1 MPVKI
6 NWKSKEAR
14 IAITVFITVA
24 AIIIFSRVIDDIDDL
39 LGVLS
44 AAFSKA
50 ATVLAPFVMGAI
62 ICYILLPIVRFLDRK
77 ALKFIRFKNL
87 RRGIAV
93 LITYVL
99 LLAGVAWLISYLIPI
114 LVSNVTDFASHLPG
128 YLEKGEAFVVHL
140 MEELPMVGIPAV
152 EKAAEASIAR
162 VSELI
167 EGGVAKLG
175 EAVPNMVLALPG
187 YVKKLTGLVT
197 DSFVA
202 IITSIYLLMDVER
215 LKVSAKRLVVSAM
228 GEKRSKVALMFVHDA
243 DRIFGQYIRARI
255 LTSTLVFILS
265 FIGFTA
271 YGVPYATL
279 FSLVGG
285 ITNIIPFYGPIIGFL
300 IIVPLVLLISPE
312 MALFAGIFVTVMQ
325 QLEGYLIDPMIMGD
339 SVDMRPIWVLLA
351 VTVGGT
357 FGLGGMVLAVPVAAF
372 IGTQLSRFTA
382 SRVGPKPEEVK
393 TPLFKKKAKKS

>member
-1 MPVKI
+1 
-6 NWKSKEAR
+6 
-14 IAITVFITVA
+14 
-24 AIIIFSRVIDDIDDL
+24 
-39 LGVLS
+39 
-44 AAFSKA
+44 
-50 ATVLAPFVMGAI
+50 
-62 ICYILLPIVRFLDRK
+62 
-77 ALKFIRFKNL
+77 
-87 RRGIAV
+87 
-93 LITYVL
+93 
-99 LLAGVAWLISYLIPI
+99 
-114 LVSNVTDFASHLPG
+114 
-128 YLEKGEAFVVHL
+128 
-140 MEELPMVGIPAV
+140 MVGIPAV